1 MHVMPAGGPS
11 AAAKDDDEAMAA
23 ISSGSAAAGNT
34 GLVEGC
40 MVWLVVFLE
49 LIAMCRCSI
58 LSRMCRYT
66 KYAPFSLSGGRI
78 APSINSQNLNQI

>member
-49 LIAMCRCSI
+49 LIAMC
-58 LSRMCRYT
+58 
-66 KYAPFSLSGGRI
+66 SLFD
-78 APSINSQNLNQI
+78 PQ

>member
-23 ISSGSAAAGNT
+23 ISRSSAAAGNT
-34 GLVEGC
+34 ELVEGC

-49 LIAMCRCSI
+49 LIAMCSLFDVLRI
-58 LSRMCRYT
+58 MCRLRGEG
-66 KYAPFSLSGGRI
+66 SLHQQPKI
-78 APSINSQNLNQI
+78 

>member
-23 ISSGSAAAGNT
+23 ISRSSAAAGNT
-34 GLVEGC
+34 ELVEGC

-49 LIAMCRCSI
+49 LIAMYVFVV
-58 LSRMCRYT
+58 RYVLCVG
-66 KYAPFSLSGGRI
+66 FGGKV
-78 APSINSQNLNQI
+78 NSQRFESKMTV

>member
-23 ISSGSAAAGNT
+23 ISRRSAAAGNT
-34 GLVEGC
+34 ELVEGC

-49 LIAMCRCSI
+49 LIATYVCVRCSI
-58 LSRMCRYT
+58 CYVLCVG
-66 KYAPFSLSGGRI
+66 FGGKV
-78 APSINSQNLNQI
+78 NSQRFESKMTV